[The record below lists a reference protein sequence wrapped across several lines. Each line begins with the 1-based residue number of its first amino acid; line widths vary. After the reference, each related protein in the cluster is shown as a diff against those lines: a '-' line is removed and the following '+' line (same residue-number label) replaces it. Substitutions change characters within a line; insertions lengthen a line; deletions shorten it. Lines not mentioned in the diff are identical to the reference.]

1 MKKYRI
7 LFSLIL
13 VMGLLVGTF
22 GVAYA
27 DETEPEEGETAN
39 QNPVAG
45 YLATLTGLTAE
56 EILTLQSE
64 GYGMGEIAKAYY
76 LLTMDLEPVVEGTE
90 TEEGSESDVPIVDIE
105 ELRKLLAAAKA
116 IGWGNYFKELGLN
129 PGIHGGIGWLYKQG
143 KQMQLEAGETLRNGK
158 PAKEVG
164 PPEHANNNKDKVK
177 GPKK

>member
-22 GVAYA
+22 GFVSA
-27 DETEPEEGETAN
+27 DETEPEDEDMIN

-45 YLATLTGLTAE
+45 YLATLTGLEAGD
-56 EILTLQSE
+56 ILTLQSE

-76 LLTMDLEPVVEGTE
+76 LLTMEDETVVEE
-90 TEEGSESDVPIVDIE
+90 PEIEEGSESTAPTVTLED
-105 ELRKLLAAAKA
+105 LQALLAEAKE
-116 IGWGNYFKELGLN
+116 IGWGEYYKELGLH
-129 PGIHGGIGWLYKQG
+129 PGLQGGIGWLFKKG
-143 KQMQLEAGETLRNGK
+143 KQMQLEEGETFRHGK
-158 PAKEVG
+158 PDKEVG
-164 PPEHANNNKDKVK
+164 PPEHANNDKDKVK

>member
-1 MKKYRI
+1 MKKLRL
-7 LFSLIL
+7 LFSIIL

-22 GVAYA
+22 GVVSA
-27 DETEPEEGETAN
+27 DETEPTDEETAN

-45 YLATLTGLTAE
+45 YLATLTGLTVE

-76 LLTMDLEPVVEGTE
+76 LLTMEDETVVEDTE
-90 TEEGSESDVPIVDIE
+90 TEEGSESTAPTVTLIDLQ
-105 ELRKLLAAAKA
+105 ELLEAAKLV
-116 IGWGNYFKELGLN
+116 GWGNYFKELGLN

-143 KQMQLEAGETLRNGK
+143 KQMQLEAGETFRHGK
-158 PAKEVG
+158 PDKEVG
-164 PPEHANNNKDKVK
+164 PPEHANNDKVKVK

>member
-7 LFSLIL
+7 LFSIIL

-27 DETEPEEGETAN
+27 DETEPEEGETVN

-45 YLATLTGLTAE
+45 YLATLTGLPVE
-56 EILTLQSE
+56 DILTLQSE

-76 LLTMDLEPVVEGTE
+76 LLTLESETDVEE
-90 TEEGSESDVPIVDIE
+90 SEIEEGSDPTEPTVSFDD
-105 ELRKLLAAAKA
+105 LQTLLAAAKA
-116 IGWGNYFKELGLN
+116 VGWGNYFKELGLN

-143 KQMQLEAGETLRNGK
+143 KQMQLEAGETFRHGK
-158 PAKEVG
+158 PDKEVG

>member
-27 DETEPEEGETAN
+27 DDPEPTDEETVN

-45 YLATLTGLTAE
+45 YLATLTGLPVE
-56 EILTLQSE
+56 DILTLQSE

-76 LLTMDLEPVVEGTE
+76 LLTMEDESIVEEPE
-90 TEEGSESDVPIVDIE
+90 TEEGSESEVPTVDLE
-105 ELRKLLAAAKA
+105 ELRTLLAAAKA
-116 IGWGNYFKELGLN
+116 VGWGNYFKELGLN
-129 PGIHGGIGWLYKQG
+129 PGIHGGIGWLYQQG
-143 KQMQLEAGETLRNGK
+143 KQMQLEAGETFRNGK
-158 PAKEVG
+158 PDKEVG
-164 PPEHANNNKDKVK
+164 PPEHANNDKDKVK

>member
-27 DETEPEEGETAN
+27 DDPEPTDEETVN

-45 YLATLTGLTAE
+45 YLATLTGLSAE
-56 EILTLQSE
+56 DILTLQSE

-76 LLTMDLEPVVEGTE
+76 PLTMNLEPVVEDTE
-90 TEEGSESDVPIVDIE
+90 VEEGSDPPVPTVTYDD
-105 ELRKLLAAAKA
+105 LLKLLQDAKVV
-116 IGWGNYFKELGLN
+116 GWGNYFKDLGLN
-129 PGIHGGIGWLYKQG
+129 PGIHGGIGWLYQQG
-143 KQMQLEAGETLRNGK
+143 KQMQLEAGETFRNGK
-158 PAKEVG
+158 PDKEVG
-164 PPEHANNNKDKVK
+164 PPEHANNDKDKVK